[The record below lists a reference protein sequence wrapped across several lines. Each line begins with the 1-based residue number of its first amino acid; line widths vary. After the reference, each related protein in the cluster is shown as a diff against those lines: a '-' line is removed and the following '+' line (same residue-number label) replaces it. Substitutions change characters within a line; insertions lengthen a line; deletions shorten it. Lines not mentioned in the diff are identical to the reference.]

1 MTIPFLFTAYADG
14 STFFLKGISSIRI
27 LVDTFKVFSC
37 FSGLKQNVSKCE
49 IASLGIV
56 KRAQE
61 AACGLQNIDLTND
74 TIKIPKINFSCNRKI
89 QTERNYLITVKKFK
103 RLSIYGLQEH
113 LS

>member
-1 MTIPFLFTAYADG
+1 M
-14 STFFLKGISSIRI
+14 FFRI
-27 LVDTFKVFSC
+27 KT
-37 FSGLKQNVSKCE
+37 NVRKCE

-56 KRAQE
+56 KGAQE

-74 TIKIPKINFSCNRKI
+74 KIKIPKINFSCNRKI